1 MQRHFL
7 SFVFRFLDVLA
18 ARKDPSGLMGH
29 VLIDGAPQP
38 PNFKCLSG
46 YVVQVGEPNRKEQ
59 GRASCC
65 GEGSVSLAIVFFF
78 VVLQDDVVM
87 GTLTVREN
95 LNFSAALRLPA
106 AIPQE
111 EKEQKV
117 NKLIQEL
124 GLGRVADSRVIKR
137 SNNQKAIQ
145 ECRVMGRRK
154 EEQEKQQA
162 ECYKKIT
169 SEMIRKNE
177 VKQNVKRITEKE
189 RR

>member
-7 SFVFRFLDVLA
+7 LFVFRFLDVLA

-65 GEGSVSLAIVFFF
+65 GEGSERNPEICVIGDGFS
-78 VVLQDDVVM
+78 VLQDDVVM

-137 SNNQKAIQ
+137 SNNQEAIQ
-145 ECRVMGRRK
+145 ETM
-154 EEQEKQQA
+154 
-162 ECYKKIT
+162 
-169 SEMIRKNE
+169 
-177 VKQNVKRITEKE
+177 
-189 RR
+189 

>member
-1 MQRHFL
+1 M
-7 SFVFRFLDVLA
+7 
-18 ARKDPSGLMGH
+18 
-29 VLIDGAPQP
+29 LIDGAPQP

-65 GEGSVSLAIVFFF
+65 GEGSERNVEICVIGDDFS
-78 VVLQDDVVM
+78 VVQDDVVM

-117 NKLIQEL
+117 NELIQEL

-137 SNNQKAIQ
+137 SNDQKAIQ
-145 ECRVMGRRK
+145 ENM
-154 EEQEKQQA
+154 
-162 ECYKKIT
+162 
-169 SEMIRKNE
+169 
-177 VKQNVKRITEKE
+177 
-189 RR
+189 